1 MSEERIDKVVAE
13 GGTVARWH
21 GDKAKKT
28 SANAKRKKR
37 VKKVLSL
44 REVT

>member
-13 GGTVARWH
+13 GGTVVRWH

-28 SANAKRKKR
+28 SANPKQKNKKN
-37 VKKVLSL
+37 KKGV
-44 REVT
+44 RF